1 MKKFYYLIFCAV
13 AVICISACTSN
24 KSGNKTA
31 AASFSDLTGKY
42 WKLTSLDGKIFVKD
56 SLSEAEPHI
65 VFKSEDK
72 SLAGNG
78 GCNTI
83 YAKYRTGDKNKI
95 SVYDLVSTKMAC
107 DNMNAEMQ
115 LFDALKE
122 TDSWQVKNDTLLLQN
137 SRQEIIAGFVAV
149 PGK

>member
-1 MKKFYYLIFCAV
+1 MKKFYYLVLFVI

-24 KSGNKTA
+24 KPGIKTR

-42 WKLTSLDGKIFVKD
+42 WKLTSLDGKIYVKD

-65 VFKSEDK
+65 MFKSEDN

-95 SVYDLVSTKMAC
+95 SVYDLISTKRAC
-107 DNMNAEMQ
+107 DNMIFEMKV
-115 LFDALKE
+115 FDALKE

-137 SRQEIIAGFVAV
+137 SRQEILAGFVAV
-149 PGK
+149 SGK